1 MTEQSTQKF
10 ATGDVIAKK
19 YEIIRFLGEGLSAW
33 TYLAKHIASG
43 KELVIRFFRPNLVS
57 DQKDRERLRQL
68 FERARGVRHEL
79 LTRYGELGVHG
90 DFIYHTEEYF
100 ASESLR
106 ELIDAYVAENKAFS
120 LQEACQLAISVLE
133 AVEVA
138 HNAGIIHRNLKP
150 ENVLVHTKRI
160 GPAANAKVIRTIKI
174 TGIGLSGVLNPTI
187 LADSFVNR
195 EEAPYLA
202 PELTGFDA
210 ECGPQADIYSVGV
223 ILYELLCGQRPMG
236 TYLSPTQLR
245 EDLPEHVDDIVE
257 IGLAHNPED
266 RYPTS
271 RDMINDIQRSF
282 SLEMQAGKTK
292 VSFKNIMMGLGV
304 AIIVAVGVG
313 AWVLTSDKPDPVAEA
328 RAKDEMIRREVQA
341 GNPPLDEAQYNIIN
355 AQRAEMLYVPAGTFI
370 QGRYGAEAPDVAT
383 STEPLRARV
392 EVPAFFI
399 DRYEFPNKPNEKPAT
414 RVTWDKAAETFTA
427 VGKRLCTAQE
437 WEKACKGPGNTIYA
451 YSDDYN
457 ETCGAE
463 VTGDYTLGER
473 KDCASN
479 YGVFDLSSG
488 LREWTSGAHPTKQ
501 NRKLVKGGL
510 RSNPVRGTRCAFAV
524 DENAGFSES
533 TLGFRCCLD
542 FDTSTGSAAPT
553 PEPEPEPEPEADA
566 EAEAEA
572 EEAPAAE

>member
-1 MTEQSTQKF
+1 MTEQSTHKF

-19 YEIIRFLGEGLSAW
+19 YEIIRFLGEGLSAG

-43 KELVIRFFRPNLVS
+43 KELVIRFLRPNLVS

-68 FERARGVRHEL
+68 FERARGVRHEM

-90 DFIYHTEEYF
+90 EYIYHTEEYF

-106 ELIDAYVAENKAFS
+106 QIVDAYVDEGKAFS
-120 LQEACQLAISVLE
+120 LQEACQLAISALE

-160 GPAANAKVIRTIKI
+160 GPAANAKVIRTVKI
-174 TGIGLSGVLNPTI
+174 TGTGLAGVLNPTI

-223 ILYELLCGQRPMG
+223 MLYELLCGQRPMG

-245 EDLPEHVDDIVE
+245 EDLPDHVDDIVE

-266 RYPTS
+266 RYPTA

-292 VSFKNIMMGLGV
+292 VSFRNIMIGLGT
-304 AIIVAVGVG
+304 AIVIAVGIG
-313 AWVLTSDKPDPVAEA
+313 AWVITSDKPDPVAEA
-328 RAKDEMIRREVQA
+328 RKQDDSIRRTVQMQNPAPDEALVITMGNKHREMIW
-341 GNPPLDEAQYNIIN
+341 
-355 AQRAEMLYVPAGTFI
+355 VPSGTFVE
-370 QGRYGAEAPDVAT
+370 GRFGSEATGVAT
-383 STEPLRARV
+383 SSEPLRQV
-392 EVPAFFI
+392 TKVPTFFI
-399 DRYEFPNKPNEKPAT
+399 DRYEFPNKPGAKPAT
-414 RVTWDKAAETFTA
+414 RVTWDKAADA
-427 VGKRLCTAQE
+427 CAAIGKRLCTAQE

-451 YSDDYN
+451 YSDEINDA
-457 ETCGAE
+457 CGAE
-463 VTGDYTLGER
+463 VNDTYTLGDR
-473 KDCASN
+473 KDCASA
-479 YGVFDLSSG
+479 YGAFDLSSG
-488 LREWTSGAHPTKQ
+488 LREWTSSEHPTKG

-524 DENAGFSES
+524 DENQGFSES
-533 TLGFRCCLD
+533 TLGFRCCLNAD
-542 FDTSTGSAAPT
+542 GTASDPNAPA
-553 PEPEPEPEPEADA
+553 PEPEPTED
-566 EAEAEA
+566 
-572 EEAPAAE
+572 APAEDAPAE